1 MSNSRSVK
9 NIMSI
14 KALTNNDTDSIQY
27 DQKEESVTGKKNYIS
42 KSDNNSIQESQIRIL
57 SAKEL
62 PNIATKPNAIILSHQ
77 VLEEMLEK
85 NEHASS
91 MFESVSNSWKKTDE
105 SVLAYNRNNS
115 NNSLYRPNIIS
126 EASLQNINKLK
137 KPRNGYMIYM
147 NEVYETVKSQHP
159 ELKFGELSTFIGRQW
174 KSLSKE
180 KQQPYHDRHEKEK
193 IAYDNAKV
201 AMGTSKLHIVEESID
216 DIMAKKSAISA
227 FSNASFAAFTSSSPT
242 PPPLQ
247 SLQMPPPP
255 LKSQLLSSPKNPI
268 ITNTAINTSNSSLSM
283 RTSTALTATTSTS
296 SMEIAHSTTKNKW
309 HLPIE
314 GTFTSPGGDQSPTS
328 NNSEVPSSKVKKL

>member
-1 MSNSRSVK
+1 MSNSRS
-9 NIMSI
+9 
-14 KALTNNDTDSIQY
+14 
-27 DQKEESVTGKKNYIS
+27 EESVTGKKNYIS

-255 LKSQLLSSPKNPI
+255 LKSQLLSI
-268 ITNTAINTSNSSLSM
+268 IFNENNDQSSLSM

-328 NNSEVPSSKVKKL
+328 NNPEVPPSKVKKL

>member
-1 MSNSRSVK
+1 MSNSRS
-9 NIMSI
+9 
-14 KALTNNDTDSIQY
+14 
-27 DQKEESVTGKKNYIS
+27 EESVTGKKNYIS

-255 LKSQLLSSPKNPI
+255 LKSQLLSI
-268 ITNTAINTSNSSLSM
+268 IFNENNDQSSLSM

>member
-1 MSNSRSVK
+1 MSNSRS
-9 NIMSI
+9 
-14 KALTNNDTDSIQY
+14 
-27 DQKEESVTGKKNYIS
+27 EESVTGKKNYIS

-255 LKSQLLSSPKNPI
+255 LKSQLLI
-268 ITNTAINTSNSSLSM
+268 IFNENNDQSSLSM

-328 NNSEVPSSKVKKL
+328 NNPE